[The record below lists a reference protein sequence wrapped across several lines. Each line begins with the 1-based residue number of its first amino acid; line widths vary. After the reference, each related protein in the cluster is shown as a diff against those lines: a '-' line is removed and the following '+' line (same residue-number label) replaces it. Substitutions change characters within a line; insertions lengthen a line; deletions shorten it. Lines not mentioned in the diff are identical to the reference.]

1 MHFLDYLAVVA
12 FFGLMVL
19 IGIYSYKKVDN
30 SDDYFTAGGQVPW
43 WLAGIS
49 HHVSG
54 YSGAVFVGYAV
65 ICYNFGF
72 TMYVWWAIP
81 ITIACIVG
89 AFLIAPKWSRLRERL
104 NIQSPTEYLSLR
116 YNIPTQQVMAWSG
129 TILKLFDV
137 AAKWTAMGVLLN
149 GFAGIPVSVG
159 ILVSGGVSL
168 LYITIGGLWAD
179 LLTDFAQF
187 IIQILGGLFV
197 FFGALKHLGG
207 ISSITGIWKQL
218 PPQNSQPFNGPYTMG
233 FALAY
238 VFITF
243 LSYNGGTWN
252 LATRYISAPSG
263 SSAKKSALLSAAL
276 YLIWPLFLFFPM
288 WAGPILFP
296 GLKDPSGLYSL
307 LTKQFLPAGM
317 VGFVLASMFANTM
330 SMTTS
335 DANVISS
342 VIVRDILPVINPKI
356 KNASEKQSLK
366 YARWA
371 TLIFTG
377 ATLILSLNSDLF
389 GGVLGLIITWFG
401 GLVGP
406 TAIPMLLGL
415 LPAFKHCD
423 SKAALVSIFAG
434 FGGFALVNFVL
445 TTSQATKVATPVLIS
460 LAVFIIMGLLNS
472 NKAVK
477 PEIEELLIY
486 LNDEKTNIDIKA

>member
-1 MHFLDYLAVVA
+1 MHFLDYLALVL

-19 IGIYSYKKVDN
+19 IGIYSYKKIDN
-30 SDDYFTAGGQVPW
+30 SDDYFTASGQVPW

-72 TMYVWWAIP
+72 TMYVWWALP
-81 ITIACIVG
+81 ITVACVVG
-89 AFLIAPKWSRLRERL
+89 AFLIAPRWSRLREKL
-104 NIQSPTEYLSLR
+104 DIQSPTEYLALR

-129 TILKLFDV
+129 VILKLFDV
-137 AAKWTAMGVLLN
+137 AAKWTAMGILLY
-149 GFAGIPVSVG
+149 GFTGIPVSMG
-159 ILVSGGVSL
+159 ILISGGVSL

-179 LLTDFAQF
+179 LLTDLAQF
-187 IIQILGGLFV
+187 VIQILGGLFV
-197 FFGALKHLGG
+197 FFGVLKHLGG
-207 ISSITGIWKQL
+207 ASQITGIWKQL
-218 PPQNSQPFNGPYTMG
+218 PPANSQFFNGPYTMG

-238 VFITF
+238 VLITF

-263 SSAKKSALLSAAL
+263 SSARKSALLSAAL
-276 YLIWPLFLFFPM
+276 YLIWPFFIFFPM
-288 WAGPILFP
+288 WAGPIIFP
-296 GLKDPSGLYSL
+296 GLKDPSTLYSL
-307 LTKQFLPAGM
+307 LTKEFLPAGL

-335 DANVISS
+335 DANVISA
-342 VIVRDILPVINPKI
+342 VIVRDIMPIINPKI
-356 KNASEKQSLK
+356 KNATEKQSLK

-371 TLIFTG
+371 TLIFTA

-415 LPAFKHCD
+415 LPVFKHCD
-423 SKAALVSIFAG
+423 TKAALTSIFAG
-434 FGGFALVNFVL
+434 FGGFILVNFIL
-445 TTSQATKVATPVLIS
+445 TTSQTAKVATPVLIS
-460 LAVFIIMGLLNS
+460 LAVFVIMGLLNS
-472 NKAVK
+472 KKAVK
-477 PEIEELLIY
+477 PEIEDLLLS
-486 LNDEKTNIDIKA
+486 LNDDVADKSIKA